1 MDDNMAK
8 TLEQAAA
15 FQKLWSDSFANM
27 AHVWAQ
33 FSPASPPI
41 EEAKKLRAG
50 MIKVLSESLD
60 NFMRTPQFLEMIKQ
74 SMNGAMQI
82 KSMSR
87 EGLHK
92 MHDQLEIP
100 HKKDL
105 DGVLLA
111 LRHVERR
118 LLERMEDLDE
128 SLEKLG
134 EGAAEVSES
143 LERIEERV
151 EDLEASSS
159 AAAAD
164 SAAAPSPVPSP
175 AAAPESEAPARPRKR
190 TTKAAASRAKTGK
203 TAKDAQT

>member
-8 TLEQAAA
+8 TFEQAAA
-15 FQKLWSDSFANM
+15 FQKLWSDSFTNM
-27 AHVWAQ
+27 AHVWSQ
-33 FSPASPPI
+33 FSPGSPPI
-41 EEAKKLRAG
+41 EEARKMRSG
-50 MIKVLSESLD
+50 MMNVLSESLD
-60 NFMRTPQFLEMIKQ
+60 EFMRTPQFLEMMKQ
-74 SMNGAMQI
+74 SMNGAMKM

-100 HKKDL
+100 HKEDL

-128 SLEKLG
+128 NLAKLSEKTSEAN
-134 EGAAEVSES
+134 EG

-151 EDLEASSS
+151 EDLEAVAS
-159 AAAAD
+159 A
-164 SAAAPSPVPSP
+164 P
-175 AAAPESEAPARPRKR
+175 AAAPKRKSPARPRKR
-190 TTKAAASRAKTGK
+190 TAKAPAAAKPKSRKTTK
-203 TAKDAQT
+203 RT